1 MRAVLL
7 AVIAGAA
14 MVVAPPPLVA
24 QPAEPPMDERVLAD
38 GDSGSIWSASEATME
53 PDDTHARSGRAMR
66 FHINVNHETGEP
78 NYPVGWPRTSMNIP
92 EGERDWSGWDFV
104 DFWVYAE
111 SSRERLPATPL
122 GLIIRCPDRNSA
134 FDVTLSAVRLGEWV
148 HFRFPVSAL
157 PDPTNCT
164 GIQFFISESNYRH
177 GDVLDFWIDDLK
189 LLRYAQPTILS
200 LQPLNQVVYRDQ
212 PVLRLAVDLTGLEE
226 GATAQVEVG
235 LRRDGEEMAPVTV
248 TLSAGRATI
257 PLPLAGARPGM
268 CEAWA
273 RVAGSDRTLT
283 QPVRVVSSPW
293 EVEGE

>member
-24 QPAEPPMDERVLAD
+24 QPAEPPMDERVLTD

-66 FHINVNHETGEP
+66 FHIDVNHETGEP
-78 NYPVGWPRTSMNIP
+78 NYPVGWPRTFMNIP

-134 FDVTLSAVRLGEWV
+134 FDVTLSAVRLGEWSLP
-148 HFRFPVSAL
+148 FPRL
-157 PDPTNCT
+157 PRCPTRPT
-164 GIQFFISESNYRH
+164 VGIQFFISESNYRH
-177 GDVLDFWIDDLK
+177 EDVLDFWIDDLK

-235 LRRDGEEMAPVTV
+235 LRRDGQELVRASA
-248 TLSAGRATI
+248 TLGAGMATI
-257 PLPLAGARPGM
+257 PLPLEGAVPAT

-273 RVAGSDRTLT
+273 RVTGSDRILT